1 LNLIRR
7 KRGQTLVVHRTTH
20 GEVIQAL
27 PGVILQS
34 EQCMHFIIEKTANP
48 RGAYSGGFGFKI
60 ERLAENAALP
70 EEVTITPW
78 LFQSDVES
86 RDHPQRKAG
95 IGTDILMA
103 ADQLCHGAQIVRQ
116 QKIKWQRMRVTP
128 SKCPLRMSCSL
139 TRSLGNQLHAFA
151 PAVGGGGE

>member
-1 LNLIRR
+1 MQFDIKRIAEHLVVHSQLRCLDAKPTATMEKPACRSRLNLIRR

-78 LFQSDVES
+78 LF
-86 RDHPQRKAG
+86 
-95 IGTDILMA
+95 
-103 ADQLCHGAQIVRQ
+103 
-116 QKIKWQRMRVTP
+116 
-128 SKCPLRMSCSL
+128 
-139 TRSLGNQLHAFA
+139 
-151 PAVGGGGE
+151 